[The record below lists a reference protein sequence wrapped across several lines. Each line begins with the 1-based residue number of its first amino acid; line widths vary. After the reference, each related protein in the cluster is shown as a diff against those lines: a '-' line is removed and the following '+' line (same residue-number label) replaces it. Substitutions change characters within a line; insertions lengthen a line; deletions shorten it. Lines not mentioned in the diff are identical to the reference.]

1 MDIVVE
7 LALKPTLLADT
18 TVIHPV
24 ARLSASAKS
33 SGAAAKIREQQ
44 KTKAYEDS
52 ASRSLQMQLTPLAV
66 TMMLPMHLVAI
77 RKSTTT
83 TNQNRESTK
92 KKKKWLLSDFFKAE
106 MNVEI

>member
-1 MDIVVE
+1 MLPKQERSTPHYLWKRMAIPSPSSIPE
-7 LALKPTLLADT
+7 LLHFFLEPLVRRSTTLM
-18 TVIHPV
+18 
-24 ARLSASAKS
+24 SANCT
-33 SGAAAKIREQQ
+33 R
-44 KTKAYEDS
+44 T
-52 ASRSLQMQLTPLAV
+52 RTQLLT